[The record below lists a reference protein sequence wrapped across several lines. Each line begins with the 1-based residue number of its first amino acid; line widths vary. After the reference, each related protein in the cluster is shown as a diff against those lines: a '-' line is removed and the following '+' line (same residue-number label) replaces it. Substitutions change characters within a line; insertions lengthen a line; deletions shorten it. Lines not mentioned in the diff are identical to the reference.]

1 MKKNLKKVISLY
13 LVLIMIITSFAISP
27 TVFASA
33 KTRVA
38 EDVLTK
44 AINSYEET
52 MSKISELGYSRNLV
66 EAYKSYYKC
75 LQYRDALNYG
85 GADGS
90 RAEQYAND
98 LAYKASQMT
107 VSKPLWPKQID
118 MGSLSGQ
125 SETSNYDDGMI
136 FAEPGSIQT
145 GNNDNKMAENTIEN
159 YHMFQT
165 NEVYLKN
172 FVWLYDGTTSLK
184 APVTFCFNLNRNIF
198 YGYQD
203 RGWFGVTMDDGNG
216 LGFGSE
222 TWAYHSTNGKWS
234 MTSENTKYDF
244 SSDSK
249 NLWGYN
255 GRDLYGKNT
264 WHFASN
270 YMVFNGTAPDAN
282 QNYTAKLEPNISVY
296 DQDKDLMGELSPT
309 KATSGNRQHED
320 SKYHNR
326 GFAYIINGKALTDG
340 IANGLKKIDV
350 TDTEYD
356 SVISLLTA
364 IETASTVS
372 YMTINFSDTEN
383 AVNTMGADIKAKVD
397 AINNANCT
405 EKLVFADG
413 CDYSNL
419 RKTMTSSSEAYASEN
434 KNEDGTEKYTPETWQ
449 PFAAAYKNA
458 KDAMLSLD
466 PVGENDKYTKNAK
479 QLNDELK
486 RTFGEL
492 QLKKYYA
499 SFANL
504 DASVKQAKDKLDE
517 LAQLGTT
524 TLTATTV
531 QNLVDTVSSLVY
543 ANYTEQQRDE
553 TLLSEQS
560 KIDAEQQKVDEALNG
575 LETGLDISALDASL
589 ESLDSLDRDEYDF
602 SKLEGL
608 KNSVATKDVSW
619 NNKVIKCSAF
629 KTQDD
634 VDSAAAHIITEITSS
649 KINYKIIAPEGITF
663 NVSDIQAVPYGTEV
677 VATAKDG
684 KTAWYIGYKS
694 VTASHDVKYQ
704 YSGETFTFV
713 VMGDTTIKTEASS
726 ETITSRVQVQ
736 NNINNRVTS
745 VVYVADNYKLPEPI
759 VYPFYNF
766 SHYEVNG
773 EKHAIGDTVSVNSD
787 TFVKAVYEPNAQETF
802 TVTYASV
809 MDSVENWEEISTKEY
824 AYNSV
829 VKYTSKV
836 PVYWIG
842 VYTSSEILNGN
853 DYGYVLLGY
862 GTEFIYHVN
871 ENIEIDATN
880 KKAYDEQ
887 FVNELNP
894 DGYTKNPYFVGN
906 LDVDENGASAN
917 IRYANTNF
925 NDTSQAVI
933 KDQLA
938 SKGKISMLGRYYIP
952 QEAEMIECGILFTKG
967 EVSSLTLSDVD
978 GKNVIRCKSFTQT
991 AGNQF
996 VISKVGC
1003 KAGETVSYCSYVKY
1017 EMNGKTFVKYSA
1029 TDSEIL

>member
-1 MKKNLKKVISLY
+1 
-13 LVLIMIITSFAISP
+13 
-27 TVFASA
+27 
-33 KTRVA
+33 
-38 EDVLTK
+38 
-44 AINSYEET
+44 
-52 MSKISELGYSRNLV
+52 
-66 EAYKSYYKC
+66 
-75 LQYRDALNYG
+75 
-85 GADGS
+85 
-90 RAEQYAND
+90 
-98 LAYKASQMT
+98 
-107 VSKPLWPKQID
+107 
-118 MGSLSGQ
+118 
-125 SETSNYDDGMI
+125 
-136 FAEPGSIQT
+136 
-145 GNNDNKMAENTIEN
+145 
-159 YHMFQT
+159 
-165 NEVYLKN
+165 
-172 FVWLYDGTTSLK
+172 
-184 APVTFCFNLNRNIF
+184 
-198 YGYQD
+198 
-203 RGWFGVTMDDGNG
+203 
-216 LGFGSE
+216 
-222 TWAYHSTNGKWS
+222 
-234 MTSENTKYDF
+234 
-244 SSDSK
+244 
-249 NLWGYN
+249 
-255 GRDLYGKNT
+255 
-264 WHFASN
+264 
-270 YMVFNGTAPDAN
+270 
-282 QNYTAKLEPNISVY
+282 
-296 DQDKDLMGELSPT
+296 
-309 KATSGNRQHED
+309 
-320 SKYHNR
+320 
-326 GFAYIINGKALTDG
+326 
-340 IANGLKKIDV
+340 
-350 TDTEYD
+350 
-356 SVISLLTA
+356 
-364 IETASTVS
+364 
-372 YMTINFSDTEN
+372 
-383 AVNTMGADIKAKVD
+383 
-397 AINNANCT
+397 
-405 EKLVFADG
+405 
-413 CDYSNL
+413 
-419 RKTMTSSSEAYASEN
+419 
-434 KNEDGTEKYTPETWQ
+434 
-449 PFAAAYKNA
+449 
-458 KDAMLSLD
+458 MLSLD
-466 PVGENDKYTKNAK
+466 PMGENDKYTKNAK

-531 QNLVDTVSSLVY
+531 QNLADTVSSLVY

-560 KIDAEQQKVDEALNG
+560 KIDAEQQKVDEVLNG

-608 KNSVATKDVSW
+608 KNSVAVKDVSW

-634 VDSAAAHIITEITSS
+634 VDSVAAHIITEITSS
-649 KINYKIIAPEGITF
+649 KINYKIIATEGITF

-677 VATAKDG
+677 VAAAKDG
-684 KTAWYIGYKS
+684 ATAWYIGYKS

-745 VVYVADNYKLPEPI
+745 VIYVADNYKLPEPI
-759 VYPFYNF
+759 AYPFYNF
-766 SHYEVNG
+766 SNYEVNG

-787 TFVKAVYEPNAQETF
+787 TVVKAVYEPNAQETF

-906 LDVDENGASAN
+906 LDVDENGVSAN

-1003 KAGETVSYCSYVKY
+1003 KAGETVSAILCFCIIACCFAGCEKRVSLEGTWKASYEEKAFANDFEEEYKDDEIVTEMLKNFENKIIIDMYYVVDEDNNCKITIDTEKFEKDLTAKSEEFLDLMEEAYYRGAEKEGLTRKQFDEYYKEVEKTTLRNALYEEMELDEFIKESVEDLKKENEKNEEKSFFDARGDKIYFDNEDEGKGYETFTLEGDTLTITGTYDMDGKLIDGENVVLVKQP
-1017 EMNGKTFVKYSA
+1017 E
-1029 TDSEIL
+1029 